1 MQLRSVPIF
10 KHEYGVVV
18 AKEKSA
24 QVEPWALGSTWA
36 FLETVHCVSKPETPF
51 SLPIAKEFLGRFEG
65 SF

>member
-24 QVEPWALGSTWA
+24 QVEPWALHLGISGNRSVPWRGERT
-36 FLETVHCVSKPETPF
+36 EVSEVN
-51 SLPIAKEFLGRFEG
+51 
-65 SF
+65 